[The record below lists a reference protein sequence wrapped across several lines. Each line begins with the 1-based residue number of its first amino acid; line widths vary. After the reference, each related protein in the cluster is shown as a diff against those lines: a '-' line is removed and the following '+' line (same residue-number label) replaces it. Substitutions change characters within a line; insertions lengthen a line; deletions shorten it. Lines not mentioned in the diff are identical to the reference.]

1 MAYIPMPEG
10 RGITPR
16 VIRRDKLAWIE
27 TDGGIAL
34 PAPALNS
41 GKVSIST
48 LVDGGRNQNGNFI
61 GQVIG
66 NDKLKIEMK
75 FPVLYPQE
83 MMNFLKLFD
92 RSQGGSFVNRFR
104 VFDPRINGYT
114 YLTMYVGD
122 RSGTPYMVNPQTL
135 RPSFWKDVTAN
146 LIQV

>member
-1 MAYIPMPEG
+1 M
-10 RGITPR
+10 
-16 VIRRDKLAWIE
+16 
-27 TDGGIAL
+27 
-34 PAPALNS
+34 
-41 GKVSIST
+41 
-48 LVDGGRNQNGNFI
+48 VDGGRNQNGNFI

-92 RSQGGSFVNRFR
+92 RAQGGSFVNRFK
-104 VFDPRINGYT
+104 VFDPRINDYT

-122 RSGTPYMVNPQTL
+122 RSGTPYMVNPKTM

>member
-1 MAYIPMPEG
+1 M
-10 RGITPR
+10 
-16 VIRRDKLAWIE
+16 AWIE
-27 TDGGIAL
+27 IDGGVAI
-34 PAPALNS
+34 PAPDLGS
-41 GKVSIST
+41 GKISIST

-61 GQVIG
+61 GQPIG
-66 NDKLKIEMK
+66 NDKLKVEMK
-75 FPVLYPQE
+75 FTMLSSQE

>member
-1 MAYIPMPEG
+1 M
-10 RGITPR
+10 
-16 VIRRDKLAWIE
+16 AWIE

-41 GKVSIST
+41 GKV
-48 LVDGGRNQNGNFI
+48 
-61 GQVIG
+61 
-66 NDKLKIEMK
+66 
-75 FPVLYPQE
+75 
-83 MMNFLKLFD
+83 D

>member
-1 MAYIPMPEG
+1 M
-10 RGITPR
+10 
-16 VIRRDKLAWIE
+16 AWIE

-92 RSQGGSFVNRFR
+92 RS
-104 VFDPRINGYT
+104 
-114 YLTMYVGD
+114 
-122 RSGTPYMVNPQTL
+122 
-135 RPSFWKDVTAN
+135 
-146 LIQV
+146 